1 MIILR
6 HLTVDRFRLLREV
19 NLHFPQRGSILI
31 QGPNEAGKSTLF
43 ESIYFAL
50 YGEPIMSEP
59 GKASHLAL
67 DDLILYGER
76 QATVSLTL
84 SVGATELMIM
94 RQIERG
100 KGQKVTLQVR
110 RLGMPQEETITRLN
124 AANERIIAELGR
136 LDGETLRNSCLVEQ
150 KGLNRLENLSGSER
164 EATLRKLLGLE
175 KLMSLSE
182 QFTATPRDEQLLN
195 DSVEQ
200 LKLAEMQARIPEVSM
215 QLGQIE
221 AALDAITISEDLT
234 EISQQEAEIA
244 EQELSLEELQKKRV
258 ELKGRQVRAQQLKKA
273 SEVLGEIIAA
283 YDAMAEARRELPL
296 LEQQIAELDR
306 REREELPALEKRVR
320 ELGDLS
326 RSFGTLERMAAD
338 LLTAVNTIKE
348 LEQELKQPKASP
360 DELEELD
367 QQIASTRSQLEQ
379 VQQAQRDLE
388 EQNRSGRPQLEARL
402 QRLRALS
409 EQLAAFR
416 QRTEQYAL
424 QVMSQGLSEENAAQL
439 KKVQK
444 ELKET
449 EQELTLVE
457 NEARQAQQQADA
469 LEKRWRQLSI
479 ARQIEEWQ
487 RLKGLS
493 RSLTDAEQHVMA
505 AHQKQEQLTMTSMAV
520 RRTATRQ
527 LGMAIVC
534 LVLTVFSG
542 SFAIVNAL
550 QRAYVVATIAGFLA
564 LALAAGVAFCWYNYS
579 KTRQKVEIADHLAQE
594 AVNQVS
600 MMVAAREAAMRVGGS
615 YEGVAQIEHEIRSLG
630 GSVPRSVDEARYL
643 LDQIPNRD
651 ESLADI
657 QKKMTELR
665 NSAVASRN
673 QVNVTMEAVARLRK
687 ERAHLEEQRQKED
700 QDRSESTLR
709 SEQAALEQMRQEIS
723 SRFSQE
729 GLSAPNL
736 QAADS
741 AATLKNTE
749 AETVLQDAIKAT
761 EQEMA
766 VLDGKLTALPDVKAR
781 LKTQQEALDALLTR
795 RQAAVERRA
804 HSQTL
809 SPPQQIE
816 RARQQQIA
824 LRDALRNLQDSLRQ
838 RVKPLGVSFGQ
849 AAISS
854 AESVARKQ
862 LEELHITLGRR
873 VELESRRAA
882 YTVTLKER
890 QESLSEHY
898 QRLAKYSSSLGSWVV
913 PTNPF
918 TETLVSLRNRCLR
931 ELQEANENDIVRE
944 LEEMQIWEGASKAK
958 IELCQQEIEEA
969 HDRIATMLMQRSR
982 PTPKSYT
989 FTDIAA
995 VWPLVGEYSSQ
1006 DRSRLE
1012 EESQALEQEL
1022 RELEHQELELSTK
1035 LLTGN
1040 SKLDLEQARKR
1051 MEQYERNYQT
1061 KKRGSLL
1068 VKAVSE
1074 RLMHKMLPRTEYYMQ
1089 QLLPLLTSGRY
1100 HDVRL
1105 RTDSEEGTASGGPFQ
1120 LRVWDSAANDYVSK
1134 SVLSGG
1140 TADQFS
1146 LVLRLAFAIAALPRE
1161 LGAAP
1166 GFMLLDEPLSAF
1178 DSKRAQALV
1187 DVVTGELLGEHF
1199 EQVMFISHSGSFDPA
1214 LFPYHL
1220 YLEGGMVVESNLP
1233 VAPPLPLLGAGG
1245 NGKSKEKDV
1254 VEVTVP
1260 TVPASV
1266 QEEASV
1272 PAQS

>member
-200 LKLAEMQARIPEVSM
+200 LKLAEMQARIPELSM

-444 ELKET
+444 ELQET

-505 AHQKQEQLTMTSMAV
+505 AHQKQEQLTMTSIAV

-615 YEGVAQIEHEIRSLG
+615 HEAVAQIEHEIRSLG

-709 SEQAALEQMRQEIS
+709 SEQAALEQMRQEII
-723 SRFSQE
+723 SRFSRE

-741 AATLKNTE
+741 AATSKNTE

-931 ELQEANENDIVRE
+931 ELQEANENAIVRE

-989 FTDIAA
+989 FTDIVA

-1022 RELEHQELELSTK
+1022 SELELQELELSTK

-1074 RLMHKMLPRTEYYMQ
+1074 RLMRKMLPRTEYYMQ

>member
-200 LKLAEMQARIPEVSM
+200 LKLAEMQARIPELSM

-444 ELKET
+444 ELQET

-505 AHQKQEQLTMTSMAV
+505 AHQKQEQLTMTSIAV

-709 SEQAALEQMRQEIS
+709 SEQAALEQMRQEII
-723 SRFSQE
+723 SRFSRE

-741 AATLKNTE
+741 AATSKNTE

-781 LKTQQEALDALLTR
+781 LKTQQEALHALLTR

-804 HSQTL
+804 YSQTS
-809 SPPQQIE
+809 SPSQQIE

-931 ELQEANENDIVRE
+931 ELQEANENAIVRE

-989 FTDIAA
+989 FTDIVA

-1074 RLMHKMLPRTEYYMQ
+1074 RLMRKMLPRTEYYMQ

>member
-1 MIILR
+1 
-6 HLTVDRFRLLREV
+6 
-19 NLHFPQRGSILI
+19 
-31 QGPNEAGKSTLF
+31 
-43 ESIYFAL
+43 
-50 YGEPIMSEP
+50 
-59 GKASHLAL
+59 
-67 DDLILYGER
+67 
-76 QATVSLTL
+76 
-84 SVGATELMIM
+84 
-94 RQIERG
+94 
-100 KGQKVTLQVR
+100 
-110 RLGMPQEETITRLN
+110 
-124 AANERIIAELGR
+124 
-136 LDGETLRNSCLVEQ
+136 
-150 KGLNRLENLSGSER
+150 
-164 EATLRKLLGLE
+164 
-175 KLMSLSE
+175 
-182 QFTATPRDEQLLN
+182 
-195 DSVEQ
+195 
-200 LKLAEMQARIPEVSM
+200 
-215 QLGQIE
+215 
-221 AALDAITISEDLT
+221 
-234 EISQQEAEIA
+234 
-244 EQELSLEELQKKRV
+244 
-258 ELKGRQVRAQQLKKA
+258 
-273 SEVLGEIIAA
+273 
-283 YDAMAEARRELPL
+283 
-296 LEQQIAELDR
+296 
-306 REREELPALEKRVR
+306 
-320 ELGDLS
+320 
-326 RSFGTLERMAAD
+326 
-338 LLTAVNTIKE
+338 
-348 LEQELKQPKASP
+348 
-360 DELEELD
+360 
-367 QQIASTRSQLEQ
+367 
-379 VQQAQRDLE
+379 
-388 EQNRSGRPQLEARL
+388 
-402 QRLRALS
+402 
-409 EQLAAFR
+409 
-416 QRTEQYAL
+416 
-424 QVMSQGLSEENAAQL
+424 
-439 KKVQK
+439 
-444 ELKET
+444 
-449 EQELTLVE
+449 
-457 NEARQAQQQADA
+457 
-469 LEKRWRQLSI
+469 
-479 ARQIEEWQ
+479 
-487 RLKGLS
+487 
-493 RSLTDAEQHVMA
+493 
-505 AHQKQEQLTMTSMAV
+505 
-520 RRTATRQ
+520 
-527 LGMAIVC
+527 
-534 LVLTVFSG
+534 
-542 SFAIVNAL
+542 
-550 QRAYVVATIAGFLA
+550 
-564 LALAAGVAFCWYNYS
+564 
-579 KTRQKVEIADHLAQE
+579 
-594 AVNQVS
+594 
-600 MMVAAREAAMRVGGS
+600 
-615 YEGVAQIEHEIRSLG
+615 
-630 GSVPRSVDEARYL
+630 
-643 LDQIPNRD
+643 
-651 ESLADI
+651 
-657 QKKMTELR
+657 
-665 NSAVASRN
+665 
-673 QVNVTMEAVARLRK
+673 ME
-687 ERAHLEEQRQKED
+687 
-700 QDRSESTLR
+700 
-709 SEQAALEQMRQEIS
+709 
-723 SRFSQE
+723 
-729 GLSAPNL
+729 
-736 QAADS
+736 
-741 AATLKNTE
+741 
-749 AETVLQDAIKAT
+749 
-761 EQEMA
+761 
-766 VLDGKLTALPDVKAR
+766 
-781 LKTQQEALDALLTR
+781 
-795 RQAAVERRA
+795 
-804 HSQTL
+804 
-809 SPPQQIE
+809 
-816 RARQQQIA
+816 
-824 LRDALRNLQDSLRQ
+824 
-838 RVKPLGVSFGQ
+838 

-931 ELQEANENDIVRE
+931 ELQEANENAIVRE

-989 FTDIAA
+989 FTDIVA

-1022 RELEHQELELSTK
+1022 SELELQELELSTK

-1074 RLMHKMLPRTEYYMQ
+1074 RLMRKMLPRTEYYMQ

>member
-200 LKLAEMQARIPEVSM
+200 LKLAEMQARIPELSM

-244 EQELSLEELQKKRV
+244 EQELSLEELQKKRA

-367 QQIASTRSQLEQ
+367 QQIASARSQLEQ

-416 QRTEQYAL
+416 QRTEQYAQ

-444 ELKET
+444 ELQET

-505 AHQKQEQLTMTSMAV
+505 AHQKQEQLTMTSIAV

-615 YEGVAQIEHEIRSLG
+615 HEAVAQIEHEIRSLG

-709 SEQAALEQMRQEIS
+709 SEQAALEQMRQEII
-723 SRFSQE
+723 SRFSRE

-781 LKTQQEALDALLTR
+781 LKTQQEALNALLTR

-804 HSQTL
+804 HSQTS
-809 SPPQQIE
+809 SPSQQIE

-989 FTDIAA
+989 FTDIVA

-1022 RELEHQELELSTK
+1022 SELELQELELSTK

-1074 RLMHKMLPRTEYYMQ
+1074 RLMRKMLPRTEYYMQ
-1089 QLLPLLTSGRY
+1089 QLLPLLTSSRY

-1120 LRVWDSAANDYVSK
+1120 LRAWDSAANDYVSK

-1254 VEVTVP
+1254 VEVTVS

>member
-6 HLTVDRFRLLREV
+6 HLTVERFRLLREV

-31 QGPNEAGKSTLF
+31 QGPNEAGKSTLL

-50 YGEPIMSEP
+50 YGEPLTSEP
-59 GKASHLAL
+59 GKHSHLAL
-67 DDLILYGER
+67 DDLILYGET
-76 QATVSLTL
+76 QTTVSLTL

-94 RQIERG
+94 RQVERG

-110 RLGMPQEETITRLN
+110 RLGMPEAETITRLN

-136 LDGETLRNSCLVEQ
+136 LDGETLRNSCLLEQ
-150 KGLNRLENLSGSER
+150 KGLNRLEHLRGSER
-164 EATLRKLLGLE
+164 ETTLRKLLGLE
-175 KLMSLSE
+175 KLISLSE
-182 QFTATPRDEQLLN
+182 QFKVTPHDEQLLN

-200 LKLAEMQARIPEVSM
+200 LKLAEMQARIPELSM

-221 AALDAITISEDLT
+221 AALDAITVSEHLA
-234 EISQQEAEIA
+234 ERQQQEAEIA
-244 EQELSLEELQKKRV
+244 EQELSLEELQKKRA
-258 ELKGRQVRAQQLKKA
+258 ELKARQGRVQQLKKA
-273 SEVLGEIIAA
+273 STVLGEIITA

-296 LEQQIAELDR
+296 LEQQITELDR

-320 ELGDLS
+320 ELEDLT

-348 LEQELKQPKASP
+348 LERELKQPAAFQ
-360 DELEELD
+360 DDLEELD
-367 QQIASTRSQLEQ
+367 QQVAAARSQVEQ
-379 VQQAQRDLE
+379 VQQTQRGLE
-388 EQNRSGRPQLEARL
+388 EQNRSGRPQLDARL

-416 QRTEQYAL
+416 QRSERYVQ
-424 QVMSQGLSEENAAQL
+424 QVMNQGLSEEHAAQL

-444 ELKET
+444 ELQET

-457 NEARQAQQQADA
+457 NEARQAQQQAET

-479 ARQIEEWQ
+479 VRQIEEWQ

-493 RSLTDAEQHVMA
+493 RGLTDAEQHVMA
-505 AHQKQEQLTMTSMAV
+505 AHQQQEQLTMASMAV

-527 LGMAIVC
+527 LSIAIAC
-534 LVLTVFSG
+534 LVLAVFSG

-550 QRAYVVATIAGFLA
+550 QGVYLFATIAGLIV
-564 LALAAGVAFCWYNYS
+564 LALAAGAAFCWYNYS
-579 KTRQKVEIADHLAQE
+579 KTREKVEIADHLEQE
-594 AVNQVS
+594 AINQVS
-600 MMVAAREAAMRVGGS
+600 MMVAAREAALRMGGS
-615 YEGVAQIEHEIRSLG
+615 HDAVAQIEHEIRSFG
-630 GSVPRSVDEARYL
+630 ASVPRSIDEARYL
-643 LDQIPNRD
+643 LDQIPNPD

-657 QKKMTELR
+657 QNKMTELR

-673 QVNVTMEAVARLRK
+673 QVNVTMEAVAQLRK
-687 ERAHLEEQRQKED
+687 ERARLEEQRQKED
-700 QDRSESTLR
+700 RSGIESALH
-709 SEQAALEQMRQEIS
+709 SEQAALEQMRQEINS
-723 SRFSQE
+723 LFSQE
-729 GLSAPNL
+729 GLSVPNL
-736 QAADS
+736 QSPGS
-741 AATLKNTE
+741 APASKNTE
-749 AETVLQDAIKAT
+749 AETVLQDAIKTT
-761 EQEMA
+761 EREIA
-766 VLDGKLTALPDVKAR
+766 ALDAKLTALPDLKAQ
-781 LKTQQEALDALLTR
+781 LKAQQEALDALLTR

-804 HSQTL
+804 HSQAQ
-809 SPPQQIE
+809 SPAQQIE

-824 LRDALRNLQDSLRQ
+824 LRDALRNLQDSLRL

-854 AESVARKQ
+854 AETAARKQ

-873 VELESRRAA
+873 VELESRHAT
-882 YTVTLKER
+882 YTATLKER

-913 PTNPF
+913 PANPF
-918 TETLVSLRNRCLR
+918 TETLVGLRNRCLR
-931 ELQEANENDIVRE
+931 ELQEANEDDIVRE
-944 LEEMQIWEGASKAK
+944 LEELQVREGASKAK

-989 FTDIAA
+989 FTDIVA

-1012 EESQALEQEL
+1012 EESQSLEQEL

-1061 KKRGSLL
+1061 KKRGSLV
-1068 VKAVSE
+1068 VKAVSD
-1074 RLMHKMLPRTEYYMQ
+1074 RLMRKMLPRTEYYMQ

-1100 HDVRL
+1100 HDIRL
-1105 RTDSEEGTASGGPFQ
+1105 TTDSEEGTASGGPFQ

-1146 LVLRLAFAIAALPRE
+1146 LALRLAFAIAALPRE

-1166 GFMLLDEPLSAF
+1166 GFILLDEPLSAF

-1199 EQVMFISHSGSFDPA
+1199 EQVMFISHSSSFDPA
-1214 LFPYHL
+1214 FFPYHL
-1220 YLEGGMVVESNLP
+1220 YLDGGVVVESNLP
-1233 VAPPLPLLGAGG
+1233 VAPPLPLLGANG
-1245 NGKSKEKDV
+1245 NGKSKENAT

-1260 TVPASV
+1260 VSV
-1266 QEEASV
+1266 EEASV